1 MMLELDHLA
10 VAAETLAEGVEYVE
24 DLLGVK
30 MTPGG
35 KHPLMGTHNQLLS
48 LGPRAYLEVIAIDPG
63 APAPAHPRW
72 FDLDRFSGAPRM
84 TNWIAR
90 TDDLAGAR
98 AKAPDGVGDEL
109 ALSRGD
115 LRWRMLVP
123 DDGILPFD
131 GAYPALIS
139 WDGSAHPAAMLA
151 YADCLFESLRIDHPD
166 SENVTRSL
174 EPVLDMDGI
183 SIKTTEKLRLTAEVR
198 TKNGLIELS

>member
-1 MMLELDHLA
+1 MMLDLDHLA
-10 VAAETLAEGVEYVE
+10 VAAGTLAEGVEYVE

-30 MTPGG
+30 MAAGG

-48 LGPRAYLEVIAIDPG
+48 LGPRAYLEVIAIDPD

-90 TDDLAGAR
+90 TDDLTGAR
-98 AKAPDGVGDEL
+98 AAAPNGIGHEL

-123 DDGILPFD
+123 DDGVLPFD

-139 WDGSAHPAAMLA
+139 WGGDAHPAAMLT
-151 YADCLFESLRIDHPD
+151 YADCLFEGLQIEHPD
-166 SENVTRSL
+166 GDNLAATLTSVM
-174 EPVLDMDGI
+174 DMDGI
-183 SIKTTEKLRLTAEVR
+183 TIKTAEKPRLRAKIR
-198 TKNGLIELS
+198 TNNGLIELS